1 VVSAKNSTA
10 TGGGEVEEGEGKKQ
24 NVLQKVVRVL
34 IARVRFLLA
43 VFGMPLGAKKEKED
57 EKKKSKRSA
66 IVLLLIAAFSIPMG
80 LKMLSSTIIKP
91 VATSLEVPYSSF
103 LELATAKGK
112 GVEQLDDVKF
122 SLRRIDFRVG
132 DDQFFTRPVL
142 ATGLGANLMESL
154 MQKGVVFSAQKVS
167 TLATTFTAM
176 MPLLIAIIWALLV
189 SQMLTGNNNSDV
201 GKMAV
206 PTGGFDQ
213 VAGIDEAKVELVEIV
228 DLLKNPNKY
237 AKSGA
242 RMPKGVLMIGE
253 PGTGKTLLARAMA
266 GEAGVPFFDCSGSEF
281 VEMFVGR
288 GASRLRSLFKKAR
301 AAAPCVIFIDE
312 LDALGRKRDGIFGG
326 AASELEQTLNQLLVS
341 MDGLDSAKGIIVLG
355 ATNRPEVLDSALCRP
370 GRFDRIV
377 RIEKPDRD
385 GREAILRVHTKWMTL
400 APEVSLEEI
409 AAVTPG
415 FTGAELEGVCN
426 EAAIRSVRRG
436 DPKGVISYEDF
447 QSALKNFAKS
457 RSWLTRNPIKDLGA
471 GLQNTF
477 FGGDS
482 AAVVR

>member
-1 VVSAKNSTA
+1 
-10 TGGGEVEEGEGKKQ
+10 
-24 NVLQKVVRVL
+24 
-34 IARVRFLLA
+34 
-43 VFGMPLGAKKEKED
+43 MEKG
-57 EKKKSKRSA
+57 
-66 IVLLLIAAFSIPMG
+66 I
-80 LKMLSSTIIKP
+80 
-91 VATSLEVPYSSF
+91 
-103 LELATAKGK
+103 
-112 GVEQLDDVKF
+112 
-122 SLRRIDFRVG
+122 
-132 DDQFFTRPVL
+132 
-142 ATGLGANLMESL
+142 
-154 MQKGVVFSAQKVS
+154 VFSAHKVS
-167 TLATTFTAM
+167 ALATSFTAM
-176 MPLLIAIIWALLV
+176 MPLFIAIIWALLV
-189 SQMLTGNNNSDV
+189 SQMLTGNNSSDV

-206 PTGGFDQ
+206 PEGGFDK
-213 VAGIDEAKVELVEIV
+213 VAGIDEAKVELVEVV

-242 RMPKGVLMIGE
+242 RMPKGVLMIGD
-253 PGTGKTLLARAMA
+253 PGTGKTLLARAVA

-312 LDALGRKRDGIFGG
+312 LDALGRKRDGVFGG

-341 MDGLDSAKGIIVLG
+341 MDGLDSTKGIIVLG

-377 RIEKPDRD
+377 RIEKPDRE
-385 GREAILRVHTKWMTL
+385 GRADILRVHTRWMNL
-400 APEVSLEEI
+400 SPGVSLEDI

-436 DPKGVISYEDF
+436 DAQGIITSEDF
-447 QSALKNFAKS
+447 TNALKNFAKS
-457 RSWLTRNPIKDLGA
+457 RSWLTRNPIKDLGV

-477 FGGDS
+477 FGDRDS